1 MSSDIKDRLSSEI
14 NSRIVRLK
22 QHYYDEID
30 LTGNQYE
37 ELNQALSKV
46 IAVPLIKELESLKEY
61 VRKL

>member
-1 MSSDIKDRLSSEI
+1 MDLKSKLNWEI
-14 NSRIVRLK
+14 DNRILRLK

-30 LTGNQYE
+30 LTGNQYD

-61 VRKL
+61 ISEC